1 MSATPRGKNILL
13 FFGTW
18 CNLISRCPW
27 SLRSLRSSG
36 ETDSF
41 SKEDFYISTL
51 RLQAFAEVVSC
62 CSEPDGL
69 WKFFGSELFS
79 QKFICLRFHM
89 NQRKNALLWWR
100 AEPEREKQKPVFDLW
115 PQAPLMVFTRQTQTW
130 ISSTAALKTLHQQPA
145 HIWAGRLCESL
156 TSLFILRTVWQW
168 GTGRGGGGW
177 RGWREWRGWE
187 SRQPRTIGKLSEEK
201 YKLTGSCVFP
211 LKGKRLSTWSSSSTA
226 NRLLLLLTV
235 SLHVFDLWFWML
247 SPRSGRF
254 RSSWSPSL
262 SHFCRCNVKTAA
274 VHLFLNK
281 QQQVCRFN
289 DPFHSYFCY

>member
-1 MSATPRGKNILL
+1 MKNFWFKLSCHTSRFLFIFTHFCHFSPKAENLSIVKTCDHPMSATPRGKNILL

-51 RLQAFAEVVSC
+51 RLQALAEVVSC

-89 NQRKNALLWWR
+89 NPRRNALLWWR

-168 GTGRGGGGW
+168 GRGRGLGGGG
-177 RGWREWRGWE
+177 GG
-187 SRQPRTIGKLSEEK
+187 
-201 YKLTGSCVFP
+201 GSHVSP
-211 LKGKRLSTWSSSSTA
+211 ELSTNSQRKST
-226 NRLLLLLTV
+226 N
-235 SLHVFDLWFWML
+235 
-247 SPRSGRF
+247 
-254 RSSWSPSL
+254 
-262 SHFCRCNVKTAA
+262 
-274 VHLFLNK
+274 
-281 QQQVCRFN
+281 
-289 DPFHSYFCY
+289 